1 MVLMDEDDHFEID
14 NHKFI
19 ASSTPKSTKLRKH
32 YHKQCD
38 LWNLASAPEVSS
50 KDFYVESLAN
60 VITPSHT
67 EPVLCSLG
75 PIFSSS

>member
-1 MVLMDEDDHFEID
+1 MLFFFFIHFVVVLFL
-14 NHKFI
+14 F
-19 ASSTPKSTKLRKH
+19 
-32 YHKQCD
+32 YFFFQQCD

-67 EPVLCSLG
+67 EPGRLLQHVSQIPG
-75 PIFSSS
+75 RMKTPPHVIRH